1 MHLDRYIGKMVF
13 FRLRDK
19 RWAEPFGLNSE
30 LFLGKLKA
38 VDEQGIWVEW
48 KRYPL
53 MNQRT
58 GEKKFFAGDLFIPH
72 DNVAG
77 AFASEEFQKD
87 IQAQQEAARLANV
100 EPAGEG

>member
-19 RWAEPFGLNSE
+19 RWTEPFGLGAE
-30 LFLGKLKA
+30 LFLGKLVA
-38 VDEQGIWVEW
+38 VDEQGVWVEW
-48 KRYPL
+48 RRYPL
-53 MNQRT
+53 VNQRT
-58 GEKKFFAGDLFIPH
+58 GEKKHFAGDLFIPH
-72 DNVAG
+72 DNIAG